1 MSPRDENYWQQR
13 AASLD
18 WLADVPDVVLIDM
31 VLRDCQC
38 AWIFDPGEVPEP
50 SGEDEPDRELA
61 ARLCAGCPA
70 MDACLELDLRIYGP
84 RTTGVFGA
92 MPEQD
97 RRALYPHWAARRSR
111 GQHRKGGDPQ

>member
-1 MSPRDENYWQQR
+1 VSPRDESYWRQR

-18 WLADVPDVVLIDM
+18 WLRDVPDDVLIEM

-38 AWIFDPGEVPEP
+38 AWIFDPGEAPQLPGV
-50 SGEDEPDRELA
+50 DEPDRELA
-61 ARLCAGCPA
+61 AQLCAGCPA
-70 MDACLELDLRIYGP
+70 MDECLELDLRIFGP

-97 RRALYPHWAARRSR
+97 RRALYPYWVARR
-111 GQHRKGGDPQ
+111 QAGGGGRR